1 MGLVGPAPISCN
13 PLRRLVGDLV
23 AERRTEVPFPPGEKW
38 FSIRRT
44 RAFALY
50 PLPLLLD
57 AYERFGPVF
66 TLRVLHG
73 NSVFRIGP
81 EANHCMTVSHA
92 SNFSWR
98 EGHMETSRR
107 CSATGC

>member
-1 MGLVGPAPISCN
+1 MGLVGPAPISFN

-23 AERRTEVPFPPGEKW
+23 AERRTEVPCPPGEKW

-57 AYERFGPVF
+57 AYERFGPLF